1 MATIIDVAKMARVS
15 KTSVS
20 RYLNSQEQGHMS
32 EETKQRIQDAIDKL
46 DYKPSNIARSL
57 KGKSTNVIG
66 VVVNDMGNPFFVQMI
81 RGIEMEIKDYDYNI
95 LICDSYMSVQK
106 EIESLQML
114 GQRQID
120 GILLIGMN
128 MPVDHLEKM
137 SLKAPI
143 VLLERDAGSTS
154 FPSVTIDN
162 RMGGYEAVEHLIR
175 QGHKRIAHVTGN
187 MQSSIARERLQAYR
201 DCMCEHGLEVRD
213 AYQVEGRYDID
224 SGYAGLKKLME
235 LQEPPT
241 AVFCA
246 NDMMAIGAIRYLL
259 EYGYR
264 IPEDVAIVGYD
275 DLEVASM
282 VTPSLTTVKQPIL
295 ELAKLATRI
304 LLHKMQKI
312 PIEGELARLSK
323 MKAELIVRKSSSIPR
338 KEPKTPHP
346 RED

>member
-137 SLKAPI
+137 SLKAPV
-143 VLLERDAGSTS
+143 VLLER
-154 FPSVTIDN
+154 
-162 RMGGYEAVEHLIR
+162 
-175 QGHKRIAHVTGN
+175 
-187 MQSSIARERLQAYR
+187 
-201 DCMCEHGLEVRD
+201 
-213 AYQVEGRYDID
+213 
-224 SGYAGLKKLME
+224 
-235 LQEPPT
+235 
-241 AVFCA
+241 
-246 NDMMAIGAIRYLL
+246 
-259 EYGYR
+259 
-264 IPEDVAIVGYD
+264 ED
-275 DLEVASM
+275 
-282 VTPSLTTVKQPIL
+282 
-295 ELAKLATRI
+295 
-304 LLHKMQKI
+304 
-312 PIEGELARLSK
+312 
-323 MKAELIVRKSSSIPR
+323 RKSVV
-338 KEPKTPHP
+338 
-346 RED
+346 

>member
-32 EETKQRIQDAIDKL
+32 EDTKQRIQDAIDKL

-81 RGIEMEIKDYDYNI
+81 RGIEMEIKDYEYNI

-114 GQRQID
+114 RQRQID

-137 SLKAPI
+137 SLQAPV
-143 VLLERDAGSTS
+143 VLLERDAGGTS
-154 FPSVTIDN
+154 FPSVKIDN
-162 RMGGYEAVEHLIR
+162 RMGGYEAVKHLIQ

-187 MQSSIARERLQAYR
+187 MRSSIAR
-201 DCMCEHGLEVRD
+201 
-213 AYQVEGRYDID
+213 
-224 SGYAGLKKLME
+224 
-235 LQEPPT
+235 
-241 AVFCA
+241 
-246 NDMMAIGAIRYLL
+246 
-259 EYGYR
+259 
-264 IPEDVAIVGYD
+264 
-275 DLEVASM
+275 
-282 VTPSLTTVKQPIL
+282 
-295 ELAKLATRI
+295 
-304 LLHKMQKI
+304 
-312 PIEGELARLSK
+312 
-323 MKAELIVRKSSSIPR
+323 
-338 KEPKTPHP
+338 
-346 RED
+346 